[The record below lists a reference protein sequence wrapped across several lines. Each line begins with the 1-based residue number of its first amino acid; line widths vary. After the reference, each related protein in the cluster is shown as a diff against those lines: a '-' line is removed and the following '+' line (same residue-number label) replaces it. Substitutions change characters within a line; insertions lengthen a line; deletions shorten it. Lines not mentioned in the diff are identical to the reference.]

1 MVFFPQL
8 LHLLSLCPFSLLSRR
23 LHQQFESYKEQVR
36 KIGEEARRYQGEHK
50 DDAPTCGICHK
61 TKFADG
67 CGHLC
72 SYCRTK
78 FCARCGGRVSLR
90 SSNVSTVAASIQ
102 RPWAQVDAPHLRLA
116 AQGMSDAKNSQKM
129 LFVCMHLNKWLPL
142 KTNRLL
148 VGAHLFSEEGRKF
161 IFSVRNYER
170 LESCC
175 GQFLYK
181 ATKPNNLLLVS
192 ATCFRLNED
201 KINRIC
207 MALI

>member
-1 MVFFPQL
+1 MPPL
-8 LHLLSLCPFSLLSRR
+8 LGKSGGGCFSSSFVYWVWPFSLLSRR

-90 SSNVSTVAASIQ
+90 SNNVSTVAASLQ
-102 RPWAQVDAPHLRLA
+102 HPWARAGAPHPRLLGA
-116 AQGMSDAKNSQKM
+116 GDEWCKEFIKDA
-129 LFVCMHLNKWLPL
+129 LCMHAPHKQLPL
-142 KTNRLL
+142 RTNRLL
-148 VGAHLFSEEGRKF
+148 VGAHLFSEEGRRF
-161 IFSVRNYER
+161 IFSVRN
-170 LESCC
+170 
-175 GQFLYK
+175 
-181 ATKPNNLLLVS
+181 
-192 ATCFRLNED
+192 
-201 KINRIC
+201 
-207 MALI
+207 